1 MAADLQ
7 RAEERITHLER
18 SVEELSDE
26 LARQGR
32 RVAQLE
38 SQLRRLLE
46 READRMAEGGEGIVL
61 TDQRPPHW

>member
-7 RAEERITHLER
+7 RAEERIAHLER